1 MTDTSKDANN
11 VLVSIYRKMT
21 PEEKFLRIFDAY
33 ETGKKL
39 AMAGLRERF
48 PLADEAELQKLWKKQ
63 HLGEELYKKVYE

>member
-1 MTDTSKDANN
+1 MTDTSKDAND

-21 PEEKFLRIFDAY
+21 PEEKLLRIFDAY
-33 ETGKKL
+33 ETGRKL